1 MKGGN
6 LMTGLMK
13 NGNPDQI
20 PDEPANRD
28 LAKPS
33 DKKELSFDEK
43 VEALDRFIHF
53 EPLIREVDYKTLLF
67 CETRRNLSDIEE
79 AMASFPE
86 FKGATRDQFALVTE
100 LVDHYGLAFFELDA
114 EGRVV
119 TEADKDGLTENEVDD
134 LVVGFAYET
143 TEVGRAVAERL
154 DPHRRF
160 AELVEAA
167 PEREPLYR
175 ALLNLLRVKRT
186 FAEVDSYVRGS
197 EGAMVLAQAGVGGMQ
212 PSVFVDKLER
222 AGVLFYDGGWQATE
236 AGIEVLDGVRA
247 AA

>member
-1 MKGGN
+1 M
-6 LMTGLMK
+6 
-13 NGNPDQI
+13 
-20 PDEPANRD
+20 
-28 LAKPS
+28 
-33 DKKELSFDEK
+33 
-43 VEALDRFIHF
+43 
-53 EPLIREVDYKTLLF
+53 
-67 CETRRNLSDIEE
+67 
-79 AMASFPE
+79 
-86 FKGATRDQFALVTE
+86 
-100 LVDHYGLAFFELDA
+100 
-114 EGRVV
+114 
-119 TEADKDGLTENEVDD
+119 TENEVDD